1 MDLTG
6 LRRCA
11 YLPAQ
16 IRHEPVHVVGQIDAA
31 GAAGRGAA
39 MDEKPAASESLGGGE
54 GMD

>member
-6 LRRCA
+6 LRRRA
-11 YLPAQ
+11 HFPAQ

>member
-11 YLPAQ
+11 YFPAQ

-54 GMD
+54 GVD